1 GSQRLVFQYASNDS
15 AVRSKSLFLIGS
27 RIEARG
33 LATELRWTEGVS
45 RLIEGGMNMKKVLI
59 VALIAS
65 AVAVTVAMAQQAY
78 VGESHSQMQGMQGMM
93 GEQKGGEGGMQG
105 MGGMMGMMKMMDQC
119 HAMMSAHKTGDAD
132 SALDILKK
140 RYAKGEISKEDFE
153 RMKKDVQ

>member
-1 GSQRLVFQYASNDS
+1 MKTIALMGLV
-15 AVRSKSLFLIGS
+15 VLLILS
-27 RIEARG
+27 ENT
-33 LATELRWTEGVS
+33 L
-45 RLIEGGMNMKKVLI
+45 
-59 VALIAS
+59 
-65 AVAVTVAMAQQAY
+65 AQQS
-78 VGESHSQMQGMQGMM
+78 GQRQEGSSMQGMQGMM

-119 HAMMSAHKTGDAD
+119 HAMMSSHKTTDE